1 MRRVST
7 IIALPLLA
15 LLQTSCA
22 TTTMSLYSGKM
33 ELISVSGSGCLQE
46 DMTGKQV
53 PVELSLEQGSSSAGQ
68 RIDGYFSG
76 PDIQGGHFFGNDLDR
91 LQVVYPDE
99 PDAARG
105 HTLVL
110 ATAPEGANGELH
122 EKPQADST
130 NCYFEKAALNLKR
143 EATGSEARSGYDRQS
158 RLFSAEAYYMSG
170 QSLLK
175 ENKPEEAIRELTR
188 SLKLR
193 NKVNPNDPDRAYP
206 TVSLAVAH
214 IVAGR
219 EAKALGLVRELFGEN
234 KETEDARIKQ
244 RMAVS
249 IGLCNDEQYL
259 ESDVGQ
265 KASIQLMDVVAREFG
280 SLDGVA
286 VPLAACYFE
295 MGKDRKEQ
303 DDPDTA
309 IEFFRKAF
317 KLNPDNPES
326 ITGVVM
332 SFIDKDDPAEGRR
345 YLKEHEQIFI
355 KRAGKEPYD
364 ALLSYLYDA
373 EAQQAEN
380 SGDLP
385 RAEELSREAVKARPS
400 ERTLVIDLSRVL
412 GREAKFAEARRL
424 LEDGGKGCGDET
436 CRKEFSDELARQDL
450 IERMVKRIEAF
461 KGSSSPRSSPP

>member
-1 MRRVST
+1 MRRVAS

-15 LLQTSCA
+15 LLQVSCTS
-22 TTTMSLYSGKM
+22 TTMSLYSGEM

-46 DMTGKQV
+46 DMAGKQV
-53 PVELSLEQGSSSAGQ
+53 PVDLSLELGNPSDGQ

-76 PDIQGGHFFGNDLDR
+76 PDIQSGHFFGTDLGR

-110 ATAPEGANGELH
+110 AIAPEGANGELH

-143 EATGSEARSGYDRQS
+143 AATGSEARSGYDRQS
-158 RLFSAEAYYMSG
+158 GLFSAEAYYMSG

-175 ENKPEEAIRELTR
+175 ENKPEEAIRDLTK

-193 NKVNPNDPDRAYP
+193 NKVNPSDPDRAYP
-206 TVSLAVAH
+206 IVSLAIAH
-214 IVAGR
+214 IMAGR
-219 EAKALGLVRELFGEN
+219 EAEAPVLVRELIGEKN
-234 KETEDARIKQ
+234 ETDDARIKQ

-249 IGLCNDEQYL
+249 VSLCNDEQYL
-259 ESDVGQ
+259 EGDVGQ
-265 KASIQLMDVVAREFG
+265 KAAIQLMDVVAREFG
-280 SLDGVA
+280 SLDGMA

-295 MGKDRKEQ
+295 MGKERNEQ
-303 DDPDTA
+303 DDPDSA

-326 ITGVVM
+326 VTGVVM
-332 SFIDKDDPAEGRR
+332 SFIDKEDPAEGRR
-345 YLKEHEQIFI
+345 YLKDHEQSFI

-400 ERTLVIDLSRVL
+400 ERTIVINLSRVL

-436 CRKEFSDELARQDL
+436 CRKEYSDELARQDL
-450 IERMVKRIEAF
+450 IERMVKRIDALH
-461 KGSSSPRSSPP
+461 